1 MKKLLALLVLLNLL
15 TPIYSQ
21 DKEIDVKVSPKEYK
35 IAQLSKDF
43 DIPRPNEK
51 EKQNAWELYNAEIS
65 EWDYNNYITIQDK
78 IRINSFASQNYATV
92 SGLNPLGNRRYS
104 VTYLTM
110 GGSFVKEVKDFSD
123 YRMISFEDFKLVEKK
138 IRFANYKRTRSEFSN
153 KFKEYEDKLLELGKK
168 RDEAVLKY
176 RKDISL
182 NWIEKFASLIGSGE
196 YIYLNED
203 VWDKRIIEGI
213 DDSKL
218 RIVYKLNNAFLEN
231 ENIIFDKNEDVEK
244 ISIVSVYIG
253 LVPIIEK
260 IRITVSNLFTTSPC
274 SYNYQNE
281 YEYLDLN
288 SVKYFIEGR
297 QFSKECSPGMRN
309 TRDNRYIRYLNSLNS
324 YEKRENLEVKYLG
337 NTEGDDLKY
346 YLPDDYKQT
355 QNWFNNLIE
364 ENKEINFASWY
375 PLSSSNYKI
384 NVQSDLK
391 LNTIKG
397 PGGYSEG
404 YNFPERE
411 YIAASLK
418 VPSISIKR
426 YHFNSIQY
434 NVGIY
439 KSFVK
444 ATESLPEKIKSKI
457 KPALEAIYNP
467 KSNISVWC
475 KHPTNSRTQS
485 YNCPEWKDIV
495 NDYYKNYDLAEF
507 PKLVLNTE
515 WLKFNPVT
523 NIGAFEVNGFGE
535 SHTYIY
541 RFQLLNDL
549 LILERLSAYQ
559 NNSYAYTEY
568 GTVSNPLNNCSGETI
583 KRNDGK
589 ILCYTQR
596 LEGLFT
602 ICNDKNY
609 YNSSWGGGSTPYKLS
624 NGDIPKKIFKATSK
638 ALKKRKKRKK

>member
-1 MKKLLALLVLLNLL
+1 MKKILTLLVLLNFS
-15 TPIYSQ
+15 TTIYSQ
-21 DKEIDVKVSPKEYK
+21 NKEIDVKVSPKEYK
-35 IAQLSKDF
+35 VDQLSKDF

-51 EKQNAWELYNAEIS
+51 EKQIAWELYNSEIS
-65 EWDYNNYITIQDK
+65 MWDYNNYVTEQDK

-92 SGLNPLGNRRYS
+92 SGLNLIGNRKYS

-123 YRMISFEDFKLVEKK
+123 YRMISFDDFKLVEKK
-138 IRFANYKRTRSEFSN
+138 RRFANYKRARTEFSN
-153 KFKEYEDKLLELGKK
+153 KYNEYEAKLLELGEK

-182 NWIEKFASLIGSGE
+182 NWIEKFAGLFGSGE
-196 YIYLNED
+196 YIYMSD
-203 VWDKRIIEGI
+203 ATWDKKIIEGI

-231 ENIIFDKNEDVEK
+231 ENIIFDINEDVK
-244 ISIVSVYIG
+244 QIAIVSVYIG

-260 IRITVSNLFTTSPC
+260 ARITVSNLFTTSPC
-274 SYNYQNE
+274 SYNYLNE
-281 YEYLDLN
+281 YEYLDLK

-297 QFSKECSPGMRN
+297 KFSKECSPGSRFTM
-309 TRDNRYIRYLNSLNS
+309 DSRYIRYLNSLNP
-324 YEKRENLEVKYLG
+324 YEKRENIEVKYLG
-337 NTEGDDLKY
+337 DIDASDLKY
-346 YLPDDYKQT
+346 YYPDDYKQT
-355 QNWFNNLIE
+355 QHWFNNLIE
-364 ENKEINFASWY
+364 ENKEINFASWH
-375 PLSSSNYKI
+375 PLYSSNYKI

-391 LNTIKG
+391 LNTING
-397 PGGYSEG
+397 PESYSEG

-418 VPSISIKR
+418 APSISIKK
-426 YHFNSIQY
+426 YLINSIQY

-444 ATESLPEKIKSKI
+444 ATESLTEKIKAKM

-475 KHPTNSRTQS
+475 EHPTNSRTQS
-485 YNCPEWKDIV
+485 YKCPEWKDIF
-495 NDYYKNYDLAEF
+495 NDYYKNYDMARF

-523 NIGAFEVNGFGE
+523 NIGAFEVNGERE
-535 SHTYIY
+535 SHIY

-559 NNSYAYTEY
+559 NNNYAYTEY

-589 ILCYTQR
+589 ILCYWQR

-602 ICNDKNY
+602 ICNDNNY
-609 YNSSWGGGSTPYKLS
+609 YNSSWGGGQTPYKLS
-624 NGDIPKKIFKATSK
+624 NGDIPKKTFKATRK
-638 ALKKRKKRKK
+638 TLKKRKK

>member
-182 NWIEKFASLIGSGE
+182 NWIKKFASLIGSGE

-244 ISIVSVYIG
+244 ISIVS
-253 LVPIIEK
+253 
-260 IRITVSNLFTTSPC
+260 
-274 SYNYQNE
+274 
-281 YEYLDLN
+281 
-288 SVKYFIEGR
+288 
-297 QFSKECSPGMRN
+297 
-309 TRDNRYIRYLNSLNS
+309 
-324 YEKRENLEVKYLG
+324 
-337 NTEGDDLKY
+337 
-346 YLPDDYKQT
+346 
-355 QNWFNNLIE
+355 
-364 ENKEINFASWY
+364 
-375 PLSSSNYKI
+375 
-384 NVQSDLK
+384 
-391 LNTIKG
+391 
-397 PGGYSEG
+397 
-404 YNFPERE
+404 
-411 YIAASLK
+411 
-418 VPSISIKR
+418 
-426 YHFNSIQY
+426 
-434 NVGIY
+434 
-439 KSFVK
+439 
-444 ATESLPEKIKSKI
+444 
-457 KPALEAIYNP
+457 
-467 KSNISVWC
+467 
-475 KHPTNSRTQS
+475 
-485 YNCPEWKDIV
+485 
-495 NDYYKNYDLAEF
+495 
-507 PKLVLNTE
+507 
-515 WLKFNPVT
+515 
-523 NIGAFEVNGFGE
+523 
-535 SHTYIY
+535 
-541 RFQLLNDL
+541 
-549 LILERLSAYQ
+549 
-559 NNSYAYTEY
+559 
-568 GTVSNPLNNCSGETI
+568 
-583 KRNDGK
+583 
-589 ILCYTQR
+589 
-596 LEGLFT
+596 
-602 ICNDKNY
+602 
-609 YNSSWGGGSTPYKLS
+609 
-624 NGDIPKKIFKATSK
+624 
-638 ALKKRKKRKK
+638 